1 MQNMTIA
8 DLVRKCSDELDRE
21 IGPAILITCYECGC
35 SFSVREPTDQITDSE
50 VCGFDGCPSYDLWD
64 EY

>member
-1 MQNMTIA
+1 M
-8 DLVRKCSDELDRE
+8 VRKCSDELDRE
-21 IGPAILITCYECGC
+21 IGPAIQVTCYECGC
-35 SFSVREPTDQITDSE
+35 SFSVHKPADQISDSE